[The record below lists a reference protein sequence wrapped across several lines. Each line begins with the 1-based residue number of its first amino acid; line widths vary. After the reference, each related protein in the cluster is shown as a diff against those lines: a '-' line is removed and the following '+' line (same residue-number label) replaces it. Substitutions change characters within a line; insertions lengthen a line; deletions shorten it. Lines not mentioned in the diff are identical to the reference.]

1 MATKIEAFSRPLSLT
16 YVPSNRRRRAHSR
29 DVTTIGAGKQL
40 RICSLCNR
48 IGLEPN
54 FIWLRRCP
62 IRLICCRGRGCT
74 RPILRGA
81 ILNEKRTPRETD
93 LDRLSR
99 LKALSWLSPS
109 ELKLLASALS
119 LSNYKRHALILR
131 EAALAQDAHILI
143 SGIARITCRNARN
156 ERVTVAMLAPGPI
169 PEFPALPLSQSGF
182 QCEAYNDCRVGTVSW
197 ADFEGITPNAP
208 ESAFKQFHSNDLKQ
222 WYRLL
227 LRSSS
232 FLNLSLHE
240 RIAIAL
246 LELCSDFG
254 IEESRGTLLRVVFS
268 HKDIANLVGASRPR
282 VTEHLARLEREKF
295 MMRQGRQMVVQ
306 VAKLFDS
313 MNAQASA
320 HVRVDPR
327 RE

>member
-1 MATKIEAFSRPLSLT
+1 M
-16 YVPSNRRRRAHSR
+16 
-29 DVTTIGAGKQL
+29 
-40 RICSLCNR
+40 
-48 IGLEPN
+48 
-54 FIWLRRCP
+54 
-62 IRLICCRGRGCT
+62 
-74 RPILRGA
+74 
-81 ILNEKRTPRETD
+81 NERNTARETD

-99 LKALSWLSPS
+99 LKALSWLSPP
-109 ELKLLASALS
+109 ELALLVSALV
-119 LSNYKRHALILR
+119 LANYKRHAVIMR
-131 EAALAQDAHILI
+131 EAAMAHDAHILLA
-143 SGIARITCRNARN
+143 GIARITCLNARN

-197 ADFEGITPNAP
+197 DDFDGITTNARQ
-208 ESAFKQFHSNDLKQ
+208 SAFKQFHQNDLKQ

-232 FLNLSLHE
+232 FLNLGLHE
-240 RIAIAL
+240 RIAVAL

-254 IEESRGTLLRVVFS
+254 IEESRGTLLRVSFS

-295 MMRQGRQMVVQ
+295 VIRQGRQMVVQ

-313 MNAQASA
+313 MKNAQAGA
-320 HVRVDPR
+320 HLTGAQLN
-327 RE
+327 

>member
-1 MATKIEAFSRPLSLT
+1 
-16 YVPSNRRRRAHSR
+16 
-29 DVTTIGAGKQL
+29 
-40 RICSLCNR
+40 
-48 IGLEPN
+48 
-54 FIWLRRCP
+54 
-62 IRLICCRGRGCT
+62 
-74 RPILRGA
+74 
-81 ILNEKRTPRETD
+81 LNEKNSSRESD

-99 LKALSWLSPS
+99 LKALSWLSPP

-119 LSNYKRHALILR
+119 LANYKRNALILR
-131 EAALAQDAHILI
+131 DVSLAEGAHILI
-143 SGIARITCRNARN
+143 SGIARITCRTAQNQ
-156 ERVTVAMLAPGPI
+156 RVTVALLAPGPI
-169 PEFPALPLSQSGF
+169 PDFPALPISQSGF

-197 ADFEGITPNAP
+197 ADFGGITPDAP
-208 ESAFKQFHSNDLKQ
+208 QSAFREFHSNDLKH

-232 FLNLSLHE
+232 FLNLGLHE

-254 IEESRGTLLRVVFS
+254 VEESRGTLLRVAFS

-295 MMRQGRQMVVQ
+295 MIRQGRQMVVQ
-306 VAKLFDS
+306 VAKLLDS

-320 HVRVDPR
+320 HVFAGRSATRVRQPVRLDQLVKAESKPLSGALR
-327 RE
+327 SNRPPMRKPANS